1 MPSYEEAKSIAIEN
15 TIPGGHVYCSGE
27 AETLYYFIIL
37 KKDLSNVPGLMTG
50 STYTAV
56 DKKDG
61 KVSTISVTDPRLK
74 GAKKIEGPKEKS

>member
-1 MPSYEEAKSIAIEN
+1 MLSYEEAKSIAIEN

-27 AETLYYFIIL
+27 AETLYYFVIL
-37 KKDLSNVPGLMTG
+37 EKDLSNVPGIMTG

-61 KVSTISVTDPRLK
+61 KVWTISVTDPRLK